1 MGHRAHHGWL
11 LSAGLVAAP
20 VVVVSWF
27 RAVPAPWPPLVVKV
41 VAFTPWLAFLAAA
54 AVLLALPSRRAWAIL
69 PAAILLTAQLTWLF
83 PPEVF
88 LARQGGY
95 PQVRG
100 PDAPAAAKLTVM
112 NLNARLGGA
121 DSAAIVRLVRDHH
134 VDLLTVQE
142 HSPELEK
149 RLARADLGSVLP
161 HRVSHP
167 RNGAAGSA
175 VYSSFRLK
183 EVGMVPDTAFSMPV
197 VRLETSDPGAGAGA
211 GLTVINVHAH
221 APVDIAVHQWRSDL
235 TAVARASSGAGPTL
249 LAGDFNA
256 TYDHWEFRA
265 MLEGAGGGRKLVDVA
280 TALGSRLIPTWP
292 MRDYSLPGVALDHL
306 VTSPDILS
314 SGYSVHPVRGT
325 DHAAVIATLEIQ
337 LP

>member
-11 LSAGLVAAP
+11 WSAGLVAAP

-27 RAVPAPWPPLVVKV
+27 RAVPAPWPPLVVQV

-69 PAAILLTAQLTWLF
+69 PAAILLVAQLIWLF

-121 DSAAIVRLVRDHH
+121 DSAAVVRLVRDHH

-142 HSPELEK
+142 HSLELEK

-175 VYSSFRLK
+175 VYSTFRLK
-183 EVGMVPDTAFSMPV
+183 EVGLVPDTAFSMPV
-197 VRLETSDPGAGAGA
+197 VRLETSVPGAGA

-221 APVDIAVHQWRSDL
+221 APVDIAVHQWRGDL

-292 MRDYSLPGVALDHL
+292 MRDYNLPGVTLDHL
-306 VTSPDILS
+306 VTSPDISS
-314 SGYSVHPVRGT
+314 SGYLVHPVSGT